1 VPANLSPEYK
11 QAEAEFRKARETKD
25 RLRWLH
31 EMLRTIPK
39 HKGTEHLQAD
49 IKTKIKQLTEES
61 TGPRKGGAARGGP
74 PQAVHP
80 EGAAQVAL
88 IGPPNAGKSS
98 LLAKLTG
105 AHTDIGPYPF
115 TTKAPV
121 PGMLP
126 HEDIHFQ
133 LVDLPPISRDFM
145 EPWYVNALQSA
156 DAAFLVVDLADPECV
171 DHVVAIRE
179 RLDERHVTLEETWP
193 FPPAAAEGAMAAG
206 GAVSEGG
213 AVLAAGVAHAAAA
226 APATRTAHAGGA
238 PAPPDSDEMD
248 EDEVPDPFRVRLP
261 TLLLANKC
269 DLDPDPQEV
278 GVLEEIVGVSYPA
291 VAVSSTTAEGLAQ
304 LGPMLFRGLGIVRVY
319 TKAPGRPADLHRP
332 YTLRAGSTVGDVAR
346 LVHRELAAGLKFARV
361 WGSGQ
366 FEGQQVGPEHVVKD
380 KDVVELHA

>member
-1 VPANLSPEYK
+1 MPANLSPEYK
-11 QAEAEFRKARETKD
+11 QAEAEYRKARETKD

-49 IKTKIKQLTEES
+49 IKTRIKQLTEES
-61 TGPRKGGAARGGP
+61 AGPRKGAARGGP

-115 TTKAPV
+115 TTKTPI

-133 LVDLPPISRDFM
+133 LVDLPPVSRDFM

-156 DAAFLVVDLADPECV
+156 DAAFLVVDLADPECI

-179 RLDERHVTLEETWP
+179 RLDERKVTLEETWP
-193 FPPAAAEGAMAAG
+193 YPPADVGEAPSGRAAETTRAKAA
-206 GAVSEGG
+206 
-213 AVLAAGVAHAAAA
+213 VATARRP
-226 APATRTAHAGGA
+226 APAGD
-238 PAPPDSDEMD
+238 PA
-248 EDEVPDPFRVRLP
+248 EDEVPDPFRVHLP

-278 GVLEEIVGVSYPA
+278 GVLEEIVGVRYPA
-291 VAVSSTTAEGLAQ
+291 VAVSSTSGEGLPS

-319 TKAPGRPADLHRP
+319 TKAPGRPADEDRP
-332 YTLRAGSTVGDVAR
+332 YTLRAGATIADVAR

-361 WGSGQ
+361 WGSAQ
-366 FEGQQVGPEHVVKD
+366 FEGQQVGPEHVVRD
-380 KDVVELHA
+380 RDVVELHS